1 MGAGVARRGA
11 RSRRWR
17 RRDAPNILL
26 ALMKD
31 CGDFSKGDCVV
42 YKGQPVTVVDV
53 TFSTPTARGAGVIV
67 KVKLRNLRTKQLL
80 TDSLRAGDKF
90 DELDVEQHP
99 CTYLYADG
107 TFWHFM
113 DAVSFEQF
121 QFDAETLGDAVG
133 YLKDGQ
139 EGLRARLIEGV
150 PLSVTLPTTV
160 DLLVTE
166 CDPAIKGATATAQM
180 KWAVLETGLRIQVPP
195 YIVQGEAARVDTRD
209 ARFVERVK

>member
-1 MGAGVARRGA
+1 
-11 RSRRWR
+11 
-17 RRDAPNILL
+17 
-26 ALMKD
+26 MKD

-42 YKGQPVTVVDV
+42 YKGHPVSVVDV

-67 KVKLRNLRTKQLL
+67 KVKLRNLRTGQLYS
-80 TDSLRAGDKF
+80 DSLRAGDKF
-90 DELDVEQHP
+90 DEVDVEQHP
-99 CTYLYADG
+99 CTFLYADG

-113 DAVSFEQF
+113 DGTSFEQF
-121 QFDAETLGDAVG
+121 QFDAEALGDAVG

-139 EGLRARLIEGV
+139 EGLRALLIEGV
-150 PLSVTLPTTV
+150 PVSVTLPTTV

-166 CDPAIKGATATAQM
+166 CDPVVKGATATAQM

-195 YIVQGEAARVDTRD
+195 YLSQGESARVDTRD

>member
-1 MGAGVARRGA
+1 
-11 RSRRWR
+11 
-17 RRDAPNILL
+17 
-26 ALMKD
+26 MKD

-80 TDSLRAGDKF
+80 TDSLRAGDRF
-90 DELDVEQHP
+90 EELDVEQHP

-121 QFDAETLGDAVG
+121 QFDAEALGDAVG
-133 YLKDGQ
+133 FLKDGQ
-139 EGLRARLIEGV
+139 EGLRAMLIDGV
-150 PLSVTLPTTV
+150 AVSVTLPTTV

-195 YIVQGEAARVDTRD
+195 YLVQGEAARVDTRD

>member
-1 MGAGVARRGA
+1 
-11 RSRRWR
+11 
-17 RRDAPNILL
+17 
-26 ALMKD
+26 MKD

-67 KVKLRNLRTKQLL
+67 KVKLRNLRTGQLL

-90 DELDVEQHP
+90 DEADVEQRP
-99 CTYLYADG
+99 CSYLYSDG

-113 DAVSFEQF
+113 DSTTYEQF

-133 YLKDGQ
+133 FLKDGQ
-139 EGLRARLIEGV
+139 EGLRTMLIDGAPV
-150 PLSVTLPTTV
+150 SITLPTTV
-160 DLLVTE
+160 DLVVTE

-180 KWAVLETGLRIQVPP
+180 KHAVLETGLRIQVPP
-195 YIVQGEAARVDTRD
+195 YLSQGEAVRVDTRD